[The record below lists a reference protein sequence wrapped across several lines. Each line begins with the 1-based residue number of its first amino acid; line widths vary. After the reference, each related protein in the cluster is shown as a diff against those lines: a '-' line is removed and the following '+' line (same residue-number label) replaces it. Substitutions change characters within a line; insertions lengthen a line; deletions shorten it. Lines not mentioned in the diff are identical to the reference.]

1 MTRSRL
7 TGSRRGTLFYDDTK
21 SMAFEVAFIATV
33 IGIIVGGAF
42 HMIGVNLYTRLAASL
57 TYFWL

>member
-7 TGSRRGTLFYDDTK
+7 TGSRRGSLLQDDTRA
-21 SMAFEVAFIATV
+21 MAFEFAFIATV

-42 HMIGVNLYTRLAASL
+42 HLIGVNLYSWFGAIFPH
-57 TYFWL
+57 YWL